1 MQRYNKF
8 MYEIILVG
16 ESFVYLA
23 FLLVFCNLVDIVKL
37 IEWHVLW
44 IFVNKMFDYDL
55 MITLF
60 YNKSPFLL

>member
-23 FLLVFCNLVDIVKL
+23 FILVYCNLVDIFKL
-37 IEWHVLW
+37 IKWHVLW
-44 IFVNKMFDYDL
+44 TYID
-55 MITLF
+55 
-60 YNKSPFLL
+60 

>member
-23 FLLVFCNLVDIVKL
+23 FLLEKN
-37 IEWHVLW
+37 HVAPPSSQDEALSRYSASGE
-44 IFVNKMFDYDL
+44 V
-55 MITLF
+55 
-60 YNKSPFLL
+60 PR

>member
-23 FLLVFCNLVDIVKL
+23 FLLVLCNLVDIFKL
-37 IEWHVLW
+37 I
-44 IFVNKMFDYDL
+44 
-55 MITLF
+55 
-60 YNKSPFLL
+60 